1 MEAVLAL
8 EITGDPCHAPKVDIF
23 EGWLA
28 VDFSPR
34 LKAMVKLPLEA
45 VHVATISIWLGHI
58 GEEVPDDPQSCFQSF
73 HDYLRSLNEGG
84 INGGRLFNQ
93 IQVFEAHHLHG
104 IVVVP
109 LVELCYCN
117 VTQVFFDASSL
128 LIFPPKHG

>member
-8 EITGDPCHAPKVDIF
+8 EVTGDPCHALKVDIF

-28 VDFSPR
+28 VDFSPW

-58 GEEVPDDPQSCFQSF
+58 GEEVPDDLQSSFQSC
-73 HDYLRSLNEGG
+73 HNNLGSLYEERIMGG
-84 INGGRLFNQ
+84 QLFNQ

-104 IVVVP
+104 IVVP
-109 LVELCYCN
+109 LVKLCYCN
-117 VTQVFFDASSL
+117 VTQVFFML
-128 LIFPPKHG
+128 LLF